1 MLVRARTHRGSVVVL
16 IFIVSK
22 LSRYSI
28 ALAALPL
35 GLAVDACGQSGL
47 LQNHFERKLSP
58 REAWQSAG
66 PVDFSVRMAGTTT
79 HDDNITITSG
89 APLKD
94 FIFNATPGFT
104 VSTGDYYERANSFL
118 IVDYSPNFQFFR
130 RYSQNNAIN
139 HEADVTGQYHF
150 SKLTF
155 GLTHRFEKVTEG
167 VVDVGS
173 RVERTVN
180 TTEFKTNYRLAKKTT
195 LDVNLKQTLTDYPLV
210 TARQWEN
217 EDYVNYEVFRR
228 TTLGVGGKL
237 GYLQVKNQHQQ
248 TFEQALAK
256 VQYKLSG
263 KTELSAS
270 FGPEWRQFGNGVTRD
285 LRPVGS
291 LGLYYAPQDNT
302 RVTVGMNRT
311 EEVSVSLL
319 GQNYTATSLGARV
332 FQKVFTKGVITVGG
346 GYQRLG
352 FHASGLAAPPARR
365 DDDYWYG
372 IAGFD
377 WNFDRHWTAGVLY
390 QHRENVS
397 SLSQFAFL
405 NNQISVQ
412 ASARF

>member
-1 MLVRARTHRGSVVVL
+1 MLLRARTHRGSVVVL
-16 IFIVSK
+16 IFVVSK

-35 GLAVDACGQSGL
+35 GLAVDACAQSGL

-66 PVDFSVRMAGTTT
+66 PFDFSVRMAGTTT
-79 HDDNITITSG
+79 YDDNVTISSG

-104 VSTGDYYERANSFL
+104 VSTGDYYEKTNSFL
-118 IVDYSPNFQFFR
+118 IVDYTPNFQFFR
-130 RYSQNNAIN
+130 RYDKNNAIN
-139 HEADVTGQYHF
+139 QEADLTAQYHLR
-150 SKLTF
+150 KLTF

-167 VVDVGS
+167 VVDVGA

-195 LDVNLKQTLTDYPLV
+195 ADVNFKQIMTDYPSI

-217 EDYVNYEVFRR
+217 EDYLNYEVLSRMSV
-228 TTLGVGGKL
+228 GVGGKL
-237 GYLQVKNQHQQ
+237 GYLQIKNQHQQ

-256 VQYKLSG
+256 VQYRLSG
-263 KTELSAS
+263 KTELTAS
-270 FGPEWRQFGNGVTRD
+270 FGPEWRQFGNGVTRNFK
-285 LRPVGS
+285 PVGA

-302 RVTVGMNRT
+302 RVTVGINRS
-311 EEVSVSLL
+311 EEISVSLL

-332 FQKVFTKGVITVGG
+332 FQKVFTKGVLTIGG

-352 FHASGLAAPPARR
+352 FHAAGLAVPPARR

-372 IAGFD
+372 LAGFD
-377 WNFDRHWTAGVLY
+377 WNFDRHWIAGVLY
-390 QHRENVS
+390 QHRENAS
-397 SLSQFAFL
+397 SQPQFAFL
-405 NNQISVQ
+405 NNQVSVQ
-412 ASARF
+412 ASVRF